1 MTYFSFQFNMSKYML
16 KGAFSCNAMYYV
28 YYTNYMYNSSIICIY
43 VYLNCLSYVPFFLG
57 TGDFPNF
64 HDSDIGDDDVFMVI
78 LFYNIYKASL

>member
-1 MTYFSFQFNMSKYML
+1 
-16 KGAFSCNAMYYV
+16 MYL
-28 YYTNYMYNSSIICIY
+28 CIF